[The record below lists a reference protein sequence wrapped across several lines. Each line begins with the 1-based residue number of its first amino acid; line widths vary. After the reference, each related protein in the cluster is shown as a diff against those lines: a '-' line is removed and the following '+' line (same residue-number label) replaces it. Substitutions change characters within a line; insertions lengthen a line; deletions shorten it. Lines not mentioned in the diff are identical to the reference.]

1 LGKALIIE
9 DFYLTIMLQLILGK
23 RDNLVRREALN
34 EKHIQQ
40 VLEIEKQAQELH
52 DTAVKEAQQLPVLA
66 EQEAQALIEK
76 AKAEAQQQAREM
88 VSQVK
93 SDEESARIL
102 SEVEEKN
109 KKFEA
114 MAMSNSDRAVNYVLE
129 RVIGRA

>member
-1 LGKALIIE
+1 MIFI
-9 DFYLTIMLQLILGK
+9 LQLQLHLILGK
-23 RDNLVRREALN
+23 REYSVRREALN
-34 EKHIQQ
+34 EKHTQK
-40 VLEIEKQAQELH
+40 VLEIEKRAQELH
-52 DTAVKEAQQLPVLA
+52 DAALKEAQQLPVLA

-76 AKAEAQQQAREM
+76 SKVEAQQQAREM

-93 SDEESARIL
+93 ADEESARIL
-102 SEVEEKN
+102 GEVEEKN

>member
-1 LGKALIIE
+1 MIFI
-9 DFYLTIMLQLILGK
+9 LQLQLHLILGK
-23 RDNLVRREALN
+23 REYAVRREALN
-34 EKHIQQ
+34 EKHIQK

-66 EQEAQALIEK
+66 EQEGQALIEK

-88 VSQVK
+88 VAQVK
-93 SDEESARIL
+93 ADEESARIL
-102 SEVEEKN
+102 SDVEEKN

-114 MAMSNSDRAVNYVLE
+114 LAMSNSDRAVNYVLE

>member
-1 LGKALIIE
+1 MIFI
-9 DFYLTIMLQLILGK
+9 LQLQLHLILGK
-23 RDNLVRREALN
+23 REYSVRREALN

-52 DTAVKEAQQLPVLA
+52 DAAVKEAQQLPILA
-66 EQEAQALIEK
+66 EQESEALIEK

-93 SDEESARIL
+93 ADEESARIL

-109 KKFEA
+109 KQFEA
-114 MAMSNSDRAVNYVLE
+114 LAMSNSDRAVDYVLE
-129 RVIGRA
+129 RAIGRA

>member
-1 LGKALIIE
+1 MIFI
-9 DFYLTIMLQLILGK
+9 LQLQLHLILGK
-23 RDNLVRREALN
+23 REYSVRREALN

-52 DTAVKEAQQLPVLA
+52 DAAVKEAQQLPILA
-66 EQEAQALIEK
+66 EQESEALIEK

-93 SDEESARIL
+93 ADEESARIL

-114 MAMSNSDRAVNYVLE
+114 LAQGNSDRAVNYVLE

>member
-1 LGKALIIE
+1 MIFI
-9 DFYLTIMLQLILGK
+9 LQLQLHLALGK
-23 RDNLVRREALN
+23 REYSVRREALN

-52 DTAVKEAQQLPVLA
+52 DAAVKDAQQLPVLA

-93 SDEESARIL
+93 ADEESARIL

-109 KKFEA
+109 KRFEA
-114 MAMSNSDRAVNYVLE
+114 LAMSNSDRAVNYVLE